1 MKAMVF
7 TLVMVA
13 VAGLTAGHRHAPV
26 AQRPLAGVPAETRVI
41 TSPFPVAVPTFAPA
55 GVEVLL
61 LVR

>member
-1 MKAMVF
+1 MKAMVLA
-7 TLVMVA
+7 LVMVA

-26 AQRPLAGVPAETRVI
+26 APPAGVPLETRVLTGPI
-41 TSPFPVAVPTFAPA
+41 PVAVPTFAPA

>member
-1 MKAMVF
+1 MKAVVF

-13 VAGLTAGHRHAPV
+13 VAGLTAGHRYAPV
-26 AQRPLAGVPAETRVI
+26 TPQGMAVAPAPVI
-41 TSPFPVAVPTFAPA
+41 TGPFPVALPKVAPA

>member
-7 TLVMVA
+7 ALVMVA

-26 AQRPLAGVPAETRVI
+26 PAQHKVVAPVQAPSIAG
-41 TSPFPVAVPTFAPA
+41 PFQVAVPAVAPA
-55 GVEVLL
+55 GAEFLL